1 MARIEHV
8 YWKDKI
14 GGEIE
19 RQVTD
24 AFSYGFSVGPHG
36 EWEMLIAK
44 EDKEVKKDVSV
55 NIKIEEVEIP
65 KKAIVLPCV
74 IMRHALGSVVSIAF
88 VGMPMSVEENRT
100 LKEVIFHPISDGKV
114 GKRELLCVVNIFYAS
129 IERRLAKGAAEKW
142 LRERYRY

>member
-19 RQVTD
+19 RKVTD

-55 NIKIEEVEIP
+55 NIKVEEVEVP

-74 IMRHALGSVVSIAF
+74 IMRHALGMVSSIAF

-100 LKEVIFHPISDGKV
+100 LKEVIFHPVSDGKV
-114 GKRELLCVVNIFYAS
+114 GKGELLCVINVFYAS